1 MRSTPS
7 APCSPPAPGPT
18 PRPLRSSVSAC
29 WACGSSSAADASP
42 SPNQVPG
49 DRPEGT
55 ATASRVAHP
64 SAPPILTIVSHP
76 PLEPADPVLQ
86 VDGLVRTFGALHAVD
101 GVSFG
106 VARAEL
112 VTLLGP
118 NGAGK
123 TSTLDVCT
131 GFARPDGGNVR
142 VLGLDPWRQADR
154 LRPRIGVMLQAG
166 GSHAGA
172 RAREM
177 LEVIARCSANPH
189 DPEWLLDV
197 LGLQPVARTPVRRLS
212 GGQVQRLSL
221 AMALVGRP
229 ELLFLDEPTAGL
241 DPQARHLVW
250 DLLRAA
256 RSDGVSILLTT
267 HLLDEAELLS
277 DRVVIIDHGR
287 VVAAG
292 APEQLTGAE
301 NRQLRFAAAPGLDIE
316 LLRLAL
322 PDGYRVQEVSTGRY
336 LVEGDIVPATVATVT
351 SFCARV
357 GIMPGELRV
366 NQRSLDEVYLELTG
380 REIRP

>member
-1 MRSTPS
+1 M
-7 APCSPPAPGPT
+7 
-18 PRPLRSSVSAC
+18 
-29 WACGSSSAADASP
+29 
-42 SPNQVPG
+42 PG

-86 VDGLVRTFGALHAVD
+86 VDGLVRTFGALRAVD

-131 GFARPDGGNVR
+131 GFARPDGGKVR

>member
-1 MRSTPS
+1 MPQ
-7 APCSPPAPGPT
+7 
-18 PRPLRSSVSAC
+18 
-29 WACGSSSAADASP
+29 AS
-42 SPNQVPG
+42 
-49 DRPEGT
+49 E
-55 ATASRVAHP
+55 
-64 SAPPILTIVSHP
+64 
-76 PLEPADPVLQ
+76 PVLQ
-86 VDGLVRTFGALHAVD
+86 VEHLVRSFGSLRAVD
-101 GVSFG
+101 GVSFSIG
-106 VARAEL
+106 RGEL

-123 TSTLDVCT
+123 TSTLDACT
-131 GFARPDGGNVR
+131 GFAKPDGGRVR
-142 VLGLDPWRQADR
+142 ALGLDPWRQAAR

-172 RAREM
+172 RTEEM
-177 LEVIARCSANPH
+177 LRVIARCSANPL
-189 DPEWLLDV
+189 DPGWLLDV
-197 LGLQPVARTPVRRLS
+197 LGLRTVARTPVRRLS

-250 DLLRAA
+250 DLLRAT
-256 RSDGVSILLTT
+256 RSDGVTILLTT

-277 DRVVIIDHGR
+277 DRLVIIDHGR

-292 APEQLTGAE
+292 APEQLTGGGS
-301 NRQLRFAAAPGLDIE
+301 RHLRFAATPGLDLE

-322 PDGYRVQEVSTGRY
+322 PDGYVVRETGNGRY
-336 LVEGDIVPATVATVT
+336 VVEGDIVPATIATVT

-357 GIMPGELRV
+357 GVMPGELRV